1 MAWIWL
7 ATADALSNGS
17 LTCLGFLRLLF
28 PICQY
33 LRVSSRLGNLFIR
46 ANHPEALAKIVDHAI
61 QSVGHEYSTDANTIA
76 HLSDQALLG
85 ERATALLSSC
95 FAAIALLL
103 AGIGLFGLMS
113 YTVSRRTREV
123 GIRMALGSPR
133 RDILQMVL
141 RETLFLTLAGVAI
154 GLPWALAATRL
165 AAHMVFGV
173 SAGDPVTLA
182 TVSATLLGVGAIAG
196 YLPARRAMNL
206 DPLVAL
212 RHE

>member
-1 MAWIWL
+1 ME
-7 ATADALSNGS
+7 
-17 LTCLGFLRLLF
+17 
-28 PICQY
+28 PICQPSCPQA
-33 LRVSSRLGNLFIR
+33 V
-46 ANHPEALAKIVDHAI
+46 
-61 QSVGHEYSTDANTIA
+61 TIA